1 MPAGVVDGEPVDQ
14 EITNAAFLYKNAND
28 TSSGVYTLN
37 AATSGPQINDLQNSV
52 NVLLSGVGGSQ
63 SNPATAYSG
72 VPGSTISN
80 GDTHLTAL
88 IKLADKFFGAAS
100 AGGHTHSGTDGQGAP
115 VIAVTSLAASG
126 SSPIT
131 GAVTLS
137 QGSFIDFVQSGQN
150 IQVNVISPGLPDVLA
165 VSNSATAGINFNG
178 GAIAGLSYCDWYEA
192 GFPPGYPASGH
203 VYMAASADNHFYAR
217 TSASATRRV
226 DATVAAYGYTAAY
239 GDVVIAASGGAAV
252 SQVGQTITIYAPTG
266 GGGGGGGA
274 AVSVLTK
281 TAGYSIQ
288 TSDLAGYYLM
298 VESNAATACTM
309 TLPAAS
315 SVSGCE
321 VYVINIGTAI
331 CTVSTNGT
339 DTFGSTTDTAWT
351 LVPGGSPQASNLF
364 ISNGG
369 SRWNGF

>member
-1 MPAGVVDGEPVDQ
+1 MPSGVTDGQAVDQ
-14 EITNAAFLYKNAND
+14 AITNAAFLYKNAND

-37 AATSGPQINDLQNSV
+37 AATSGPQINDIQNTV

-63 SNPATAYSG
+63 SAPATAYSG

-88 IKLADKFFGAAS
+88 IKLAEKFFGAAT
-100 AGGHTHSGTDGQGAP
+100 AGGHTHSGADGQGAP
-115 VIAVTSLAASG
+115 VNAVLSIAASG
-126 SSPIT
+126 SSPLT

-137 QGSFIDFVQSGQN
+137 QGSYVDFVQSGQN
-150 IQVNVISPGLPDVLA
+150 IQVNVIVPPLAAVLA
-165 VSNSATAGINFNG
+165 SGNSATAGINFSG

-192 GFPPGYPASGH
+192 GFPPGYPATGH
-203 VYMAASADNHFYAR
+203 VYLAASADDHIYRR
-217 TSASATRRV
+217 TSASATTRV

-239 GDVVIAASGGAAV
+239 GDVVLAASGGAHV
-252 SQVGQTITIYAPTG
+252 TQVGQTITIYAPTG

-281 TAGYSIQ
+281 PASYVIQ
-288 TSDLAGYYLM
+288 TTDLSGYYLM
-298 VESNAATACTM
+298 LEANAATAATM

-321 VYVINIGTAI
+321 VYVINIGTAV

-339 DTFGSTTDTAWT
+339 DTFGSTSDTTWT
-351 LVPGGSPQASNLF
+351 LIPGGSPQASNLF

>member
-1 MPAGVVDGEPVDQ
+1 MPSGVTDGQAVDQ
-14 EITNAAFLYKNAND
+14 AITNAAFLYKNAND

-37 AATSGPQINDLQNSV
+37 AATSGPQINDIQNTV

-63 SNPATAYSG
+63 SAPATAYSG

-88 IKLADKFFGAAS
+88 IKLAEKFFGAAT
-100 AGGHTHSGTDGQGAP
+100 AGGHTHSGADGQGAP
-115 VIAVTSLAASG
+115 VNAVLSIAASG
-126 SSPIT
+126 SSPLT

-137 QGSFIDFVQSGQN
+137 QGSYVDFVQSGQN
-150 IQVNVISPGLPDVLA
+150 IQVNVIVPPLAAVLA
-165 VSNSATAGINFNG
+165 SGNSATAGINFSG

-192 GFPPGYPASGH
+192 GFPPGYPATGH
-203 VYMAASADNHFYAR
+203 VYLAASADDHIYRR
-217 TSASATRRV
+217 TSASATTRV
-226 DATVAAYGYTAAY
+226 DATVAAYGYAAAY
-239 GDVVIAASGGAAV
+239 GDVVLAASGGAHV
-252 SQVGQTITIYAPTG
+252 TQVGQTITIYAPTG

-281 TAGYSIQ
+281 PASYVIQ
-288 TSDLAGYYLM
+288 TTDLSGYYLM
-298 VESNAATACTM
+298 LEANAATAATM

-321 VYVINIGTAI
+321 VYVINIGTAV

-339 DTFGSTTDTAWT
+339 DTFGSTSDTTWT
-351 LVPGGSPQASNLF
+351 LIPGGSPQASNLF